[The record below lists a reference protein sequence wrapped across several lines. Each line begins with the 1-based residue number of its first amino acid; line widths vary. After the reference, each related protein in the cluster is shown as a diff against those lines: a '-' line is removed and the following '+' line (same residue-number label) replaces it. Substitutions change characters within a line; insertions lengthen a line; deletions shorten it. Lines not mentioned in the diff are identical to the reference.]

1 MTTYHA
7 ITLFSQNGKVFDAAT
22 RLLELSSLPPQRE
35 EVTEHLADILDDN
48 CNAQWGRDFE
58 VPSQL
63 ELGELTGKEVAE
75 RLTNP
80 LNNLPASD
88 VVYTILTRFTEYTQ
102 EREKDGTLRQEEFEL
117 LAEFGQWAQH
127 LDNQSLGLR

>member
-7 ITLFSQNGKVFDAAT
+7 ITLFIQNGKVFDAAT

-88 VVYTILTRFTEYTQ
+88 IVYTILTRFTVYTQ
-102 EREKDGTLRQEEFEL
+102 EREKDGTLQREEREL
-117 LAEFGQWAQH
+117 AAEFGQWAQH